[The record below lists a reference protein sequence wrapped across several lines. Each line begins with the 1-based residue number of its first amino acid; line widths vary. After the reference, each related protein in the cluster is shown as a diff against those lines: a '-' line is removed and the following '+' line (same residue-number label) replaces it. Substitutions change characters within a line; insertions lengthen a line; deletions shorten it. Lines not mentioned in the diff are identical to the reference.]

1 MPKNEVNIKG
11 TKAVIYQN
19 DYGVWQFRIWLAD
32 EDKYFRQSL
41 RTKNKEDAIEK
52 GEELFWTIKLDK
64 KNGKKIYSISIAKAV
79 QKYIEYRK
87 NDVGIDGDGGIVIG
101 RWKTIIT
108 HLNHF
113 LNYVK
118 KDAKVKELGTNTLIS
133 YQKEG
138 VETSYYQFR
147 KQQKAADATIRNEM
161 ASINACMTYLYEH
174 DEKLSDIPTFKLP
187 KIKLRTYTIDGEEI
201 RRQTFTPIEWKSFY
215 TAMRT
220 YAAKAHN
227 KDTDT
232 YYEKQLV
239 RHFLLFMANSGM
251 RSGELR
257 QLRFKNVS
265 VEKHVGIKQET
276 YLLARVYVE
285 RETTKVRI
293 PRTFHAN
300 AGKYIERWKKICEEC
315 GRDIRADDL
324 VFSRDGVSE
333 YTNRILHTHFNRI
346 MEMTSIAAER
356 RDALVPYSLRHM
368 YITNMSLAGASFDKI
383 AEHCGTSVH
392 QIERTYKHISEDEQR
407 SFATMRYVNINGNIV
422 PTSDLYGD

>member
-220 YAAKAHN
+220 YAAKTHN

-239 RHFLLFMANSGM
+239 RHFLLFIFS
-251 RSGELR
+251 
-257 QLRFKNVS
+257 
-265 VEKHVGIKQET
+265 
-276 YLLARVYVE
+276 
-285 RETTKVRI
+285 KV
-293 PRTFHAN
+293 
-300 AGKYIERWKKICEEC
+300 
-315 GRDIRADDL
+315 
-324 VFSRDGVSE
+324 
-333 YTNRILHTHFNRI
+333 
-346 MEMTSIAAER
+346 
-356 RDALVPYSLRHM
+356 
-368 YITNMSLAGASFDKI
+368 
-383 AEHCGTSVH
+383 
-392 QIERTYKHISEDEQR
+392 
-407 SFATMRYVNINGNIV
+407 
-422 PTSDLYGD
+422 